1 MIQYIELTGNK
12 GTEDVSRAL
21 DPILQ
26 KNRGEI
32 GGMIDQLT
40 NVKGSAKEIPYD
52 ILRKEREYA
61 EDLKAKY
68 EAQLIAHSRLEKRNK
83 ELEKQIENERRKGK
97 SSHQDLVRQLE
108 EEKIARKT
116 LESNLARIK
125 EESAKSDLQKEKTI
139 IDISLRYDK
148 A

>member
-1 MIQYIELTGNK
+1 M
-12 GTEDVSRAL
+12 RAL

-40 NVKGSAKEIPYD
+40 NVKGSAKDIPYE

-68 EAQLIAHSRLEKRNK
+68 EAQLIAHTRIEKRNK
-83 ELEKQIENERRKGK
+83 ELEKLVENERRKGK
-97 SSHQDLVRQLE
+97 TSHQELVRQLE

-116 LESNLARIK
+116 LEANLARIK
-125 EESAKSDLQKEKTI
+125 EDSAKVDLNREKMI
-139 IDISLRYDK
+139 IEISLKYEK

>member
-1 MIQYIELTGNK
+1 M
-12 GTEDVSRAL
+12 RAL

-40 NVKGSAKEIPYD
+40 NVKGSAKDIPYD

-68 EAQLIAHSRLEKRNK
+68 EAQLIAHTRVEKRNK
-83 ELEKQIENERRKGK
+83 ELEKLVENERRKGK
-97 SSHQDLVRQLE
+97 TSHQELVRQLE

-116 LESNLARIK
+116 LEANLSRIK
-125 EESAKSDLQKEKTI
+125 EDTAKTDLNREKMI
-139 IDISLRYDK
+139 IELSLKYEK

>member
-40 NVKGSAKEIPYD
+40 NVKGSAKDIPFD

-83 ELEKQIENERRKGK
+83 EVEKHLENERRKGK
-97 SSHQDLVRQLE
+97 TSHQEVVR
-108 EEKIARKT
+108 
-116 LESNLARIK
+116 
-125 EESAKSDLQKEKTI
+125 
-139 IDISLRYDK
+139 
-148 A
+148 

>member
-1 MIQYIELTGNK
+1 LSDTGLQTLCSALHHNTSLQELDIRNNQIQASGAQIIADLIRANKTLKKIDLKWNDIGRQGGSYILHAVQENTMIQYIELTGNK

-40 NVKGSAKEIPYD
+40 NVKGSAKDIPYD

-61 EDLKAKY
+61 EDLKAKF
-68 EAQLIAHSRLEKRNK
+68 EA
-83 ELEKQIENERRKGK
+83 
-97 SSHQDLVRQLE
+97 
-108 EEKIARKT
+108 
-116 LESNLARIK
+116 
-125 EESAKSDLQKEKTI
+125 
-139 IDISLRYDK
+139 
-148 A
+148 